1 MDLKDA
7 VLSTLAEL
15 EDFEDDFQAQ
25 SKTINKPQNQIRE
38 QEVQEPKIITQEIQ
52 EVILETFSA
61 PKSKDENMQ
70 KFLLSL
76 RERILVLFEGLQT
89 INNSKNSETLN
100 LEKKLDLTIN
110 FLEFLLASIEDKIEV
125 APE

>member
-15 EDFEDDFQAQ
+15 EDYEDDFKAEP
-25 SKTINKPQNQIRE
+25 KTVNKPQEYIKE
-38 QEVQEPKIITQEIQ
+38 QERPEPKIITQEIQ

>member
-15 EDFEDDFQAQ
+15 EDLEEELN
-25 SKTINKPQNQIRE
+25 SIKENKPEPIIISKEKPQPTIE
-38 QEVQEPKIITQEIQ
+38 QVQEIVLEAFNPPKQND
-52 EVILETFSA
+52 V
-61 PKSKDENMQ
+61 NMQ
-70 KFLLSL
+70 KFLASL

-110 FLEFLLASIEDKIEV
+110 FLEFLLASIEDKLEV
-125 APE
+125 APESN